1 MISSVKE
8 VMNADQLLNPA
19 KEDAIDRIEDLN
31 NIVTCLFII
40 EHVISYWI
48 VVITSK
54 IICQF
59 TYFVEENTS
68 L

>member
-1 MISSVKE
+1 MVISSVKE

-40 EHVISYWI
+40 EHVISY
-48 VVITSK
+48 
-54 IICQF
+54 
-59 TYFVEENTS
+59 
-68 L
+68 